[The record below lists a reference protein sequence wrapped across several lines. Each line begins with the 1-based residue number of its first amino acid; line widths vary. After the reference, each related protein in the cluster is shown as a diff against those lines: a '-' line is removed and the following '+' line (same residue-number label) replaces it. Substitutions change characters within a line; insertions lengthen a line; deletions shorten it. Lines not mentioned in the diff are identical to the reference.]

1 MTLPVNDAVPGAVRH
16 LRQSLRVPGLARA
29 VAAYFRPEEHFA
41 GLSFTCLGSNPRDAV
56 TASDLLAVSL
66 LDIAWRPEAVRQLLD
81 TSAAMVSALLSA
93 IRSDTGLWE
102 ASDEDLAA
110 VDPLWDALL
119 QMPGVGTAAASKLLA
134 RKRPRLCPVSD
145 KVVIGAVG
153 VPGWTWEA
161 LRAFLQDPAARAEI
175 EALRPPSAAVVSVL
189 RILDVAIW
197 IRHSHSR
204 AASRIRRDSGIP
216 EPGTAAR
223 NTRRGRACWRGCRQ
237 SRLSVSAFASAA
249 ERILRARRLGIFVH
263 TEERRAPSN
272 PCWHDAREK
281 PGLLTC
287 RVPSRSSRSSITFT
301 SSPGTRLRSR
311 RSARWAGSG
320 LSSS

>member
-1 MTLPVNDAVPGAVRH
+1 MTLPVNDAVPGAVRQ
-16 LRQSLRVPGLARA
+16 LRRSLRVSGLAGA
-29 VAAYFRPEEHFA
+29 VAAYFSPEEDFA

-81 TSAAMVSALLSA
+81 TSAAMVSGLLA
-93 IRSDTGLWE
+93 AVRSDVDLRE
-102 ASDEDLAA
+102 ASDGDLAA

-119 QMPGVGTAAASKLLA
+119 QMPGVGTATASKLLA

-153 VPGWTWEA
+153 VPRLDLGGIA
-161 LRAFLQDPAARAEI
+161 RVSARPAARAEI
-175 EALRPPSAAVVSVL
+175 QALRPPSAAVVSVL

-216 EPGTAAR
+216 EPGH
-223 NTRRGRACWRGCRQ
+223 
-237 SRLSVSAFASAA
+237 SR
-249 ERILRARRLGIFVH
+249 
-263 TEERRAPSN
+263 P
-272 PCWHDAREK
+272 
-281 PGLLTC
+281 
-287 RVPSRSSRSSITFT
+287 
-301 SSPGTRLRSR
+301 
-311 RSARWAGSG
+311 
-320 LSSS
+320 

>member
-1 MTLPVNDAVPGAVRH
+1 MSLPVNDAVPGAVRQ
-16 LRQSLRVPGLARA
+16 LRQSLRVGGLAGA
-29 VAAYFRPEEHFA
+29 VAAYFRPEEDFA

-66 LDIAWRPEAVRQLLD
+66 LDIAWRPEAVRQLMD
-81 TSAAMVSALLSA
+81 TSAAMVSGLLCA
-93 IRSDTGLWE
+93 IRSDIDLWE

-110 VDPLWDALL
+110 VDLLWDALL
-119 QMPGVGTAAASKLLA
+119 HMPGVGTATASKLLA

-175 EALRPPSAAVVSVL
+175 EALRPPSATVVSVL

-216 EPGTAAR
+216 RARARPPVTPGAAR
-223 NTRRGRACWRGCRQ
+223 LQTCWR
-237 SRLSVSAFASAA
+237 SRLNASALA
-249 ERILRARRLGIFVH
+249 AA
-263 TEERRAPSN
+263 T
-272 PCWHDAREK
+272 
-281 PGLLTC
+281 
-287 RVPSRSSRSSITFT
+287 
-301 SSPGTRLRSR
+301 
-311 RSARWAGSG
+311 
-320 LSSS
+320 

>member
-1 MTLPVNDAVPGAVRH
+1 MTLPVNDAVPGAVRQ
-16 LRQSLRVPGLARA
+16 LRQSLRGGGLAGA
-29 VAAYFRPEEHFA
+29 VAAYFRPEEDFA

-66 LDIAWRPEAVRQLLD
+66 LDITWRPAAVRQLLD
-81 TSAAMVSALLSA
+81 TSAAMVSGLLRA
-93 IRSDTGLWE
+93 IRSDIDLWE
-102 ASDEDLAA
+102 ASDEDLEA

-119 QMPGVGTAAASKLLA
+119 QMPGVGTATASKLLA

-161 LRAFLQDPAARAEI
+161 LRAFLRDPAARAEI
-175 EALRPPSAAVVSVL
+175 EELRPPSAAVVSVL

-216 EPGTAAR
+216 EPGHNR
-223 NTRRGRACWRGCRQ
+223 
-237 SRLSVSAFASAA
+237 
-249 ERILRARRLGIFVH
+249 
-263 TEERRAPSN
+263 P
-272 PCWHDAREK
+272 
-281 PGLLTC
+281 
-287 RVPSRSSRSSITFT
+287 
-301 SSPGTRLRSR
+301 
-311 RSARWAGSG
+311 
-320 LSSS
+320 